1 MLKNTYLWG
10 CYYNYIDS
18 KFINMKNVDKDLG
31 DFIADIN
38 ELLEEY
44 YLKDYEI
51 EGIDLVQRIIPIED
65 ELGDKKKKEIKSLEY
80 EVRKISNAKLKIEI
94 VDSKK
99 K

>member
-1 MLKNTYLWG
+1 
-10 CYYNYIDS
+10 
-18 KFINMKNVDKDLG
+18 MKNVDKDLG
-31 DFIADIN
+31 DFVADIN

-44 YLKDYEI
+44 NLKDYEI